1 MPVPSPQIIININII
16 KVNSFENAS
25 AINVGQNLLAEWH
38 NSDKKTMGL
47 GQNMG
52 DGSEFIGTRSFVD
65 DRDQFDSNSAFL
77 SDPMKLPDPD
87 PKGE

>member
-1 MPVPSPQIIININII
+1 MAGLVPYINININII

-38 NSDKKTMGL
+38 NSDKKNQGL

-52 DGSEFIGTRSFVD
+52 DGTNFVGTKSAVD
-65 DRDQFDSNSAFL
+65 DRDQIDSNSSFETANL
-77 SDPMKLPDPD
+77 PKL
-87 PKGE
+87 

>member
-1 MPVPSPQIIININII
+1 MI

-52 DGSEFIGTRSFVD
+52 DGAQFLGTRSFVD
-65 DRDQFDSNSAFL
+65 DRDCVDAPSTFV
-77 SDPMKLPDPD
+77 SDRVAIP
-87 PKGE
+87 

>member
-1 MPVPSPQIIININII
+1 MPPSFPHIVININII

-38 NSDKKTMGL
+38 NSDKKNMGL

-52 DGSEFIGTRSFVD
+52 DGADFIGTRSFVD
-65 DRDQFDSNSAFL
+65 DRDGADSNTSFDSGVIPYA
-77 SDPMKLPDPD
+77 
-87 PKGE
+87 KG

>member
-1 MPVPSPQIIININII
+1 MAFPAPQIVININII

-25 AINVGQNLLAEWH
+25 AINVGQNVLADWH

-52 DGSEFIGTRSFVD
+52 DCSNFVGTRSFVD
-65 DRDQFDSNSAFL
+65 DRDQIDAPSLFESG
-77 SDPMKLPDPD
+77 PLPIPLT
-87 PKGE
+87 KE

>member
-1 MPVPSPQIIININII
+1 MAGPVPYINININII

-38 NSDKKTMGL
+38 NSDKKNMGL

-52 DGSEFIGTRSFVD
+52 DGSNFIGTRSGVD
-65 DRDQFDSNSAFL
+65 DRDQFDSNSSFETAN
-77 SDPMKLPDPD
+77 LPIPLGVI
-87 PKGE
+87 P

>member
-1 MPVPSPQIIININII
+1 MVGPVPYISININII

-52 DGSEFIGTRSFVD
+52 DGTQFVGTKSFVD
-65 DRDQFDSNSAFL
+65 DRDQLDSNSSFQ
-77 SDPMKLPDPD
+77 SSCVPDL
-87 PKGE
+87 

>member
-1 MPVPSPQIIININII
+1 MSLPAPRMVININII

-38 NSDKKTMGL
+38 NSDKKVMGF

-52 DGSEFIGTRSFVD
+52 DDSAFFGTKSCVD
-65 DRDQFDSNSAFL
+65 DRDLIDSPAIFETSRI
-77 SDPMKLPDPD
+77 PIT
-87 PKGE
+87 